1 VFWTTLDTQLAEL
14 NLKFNEK
21 VIDLSICVILVL
33 KNEYAS
39 FQASEIYKLVEK
51 YYPTDFNQQE
61 KGLD

>member
-1 VFWTTLDTQLAEL
+1 LAEL

-33 KNEYAS
+33 KNGYAP